1 MPSLA
6 RSHDCTVYV
15 NKTNPS
21 NRPHFQDT
29 IQVTT
34 IAAAGAMGGRGAGG
48 GGIVSHLGYAVTPT
62 LAPTAVASMPIA
74 GRRGS
79 SVRQSDKAT
88 PDRPPADNSKQDS
101 LDDRA
106 SSKLTLDDELFDI
119 LYAFG

>member
-1 MPSLA
+1 MP
-6 RSHDCTVYV
+6 RSSECTVMLTR
-15 NKTNPS
+15 TNPT
-21 NRPHFQDT
+21 NRSRFQDT
-29 IQVTT
+29 VEVTT
-34 IAAAGAMGGRGAGG
+34 IAAGAMGGRGAGGG

-79 SVRQSDKAT
+79 SVRQSGKAT
-88 PDRPPADNSKQDS
+88 PDRPPADNSKHDS